1 LISTTESKSPFK
13 QVNPSVLAQVRL
25 DGLDFAAA
33 TRLGDARAGTRRVG
47 QDSRSVGRRSPRSV
61 CVIDDVAV
69 SEVTVLTRR

>member
-1 LISTTESKSPFK
+1 MAYVHLKRVE
-13 QVNPSVLAQVRL
+13 PSVLEQARF

-33 TRLGDARAGTRRVG
+33 TRPGDAPAGTRRVG
-47 QDSRSVGRRSPRSV
+47 QDSRSVGRRSARSV